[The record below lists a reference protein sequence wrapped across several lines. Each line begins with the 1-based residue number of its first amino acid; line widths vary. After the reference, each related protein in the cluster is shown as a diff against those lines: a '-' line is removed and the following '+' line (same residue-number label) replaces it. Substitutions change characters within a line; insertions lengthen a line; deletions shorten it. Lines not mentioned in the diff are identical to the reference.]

1 MPAKVKGK
9 KQKEKKFNYARDNA
23 VSALGKIIRYQ
34 SENVDYLSLIPNWI
48 SLFPLKADVEE
59 SQIQNEILAQ
69 LLSDQT
75 TLVLGDQYQR
85 FEKIIEVLGEVL
97 HKKYVKEETAV
108 KLVKFLKWAAADPNL
123 ESQLKAIFDNKLS
136 AEAKKRIE
144 EAMSFQG

>member
-59 SQIQNEILAQ
+59 S
-69 LLSDQT
+69 
-75 TLVLGDQYQR
+75 
-85 FEKIIEVLGEVL
+85 
-97 HKKYVKEETAV
+97 
-108 KLVKFLKWAAADPNL
+108 
-123 ESQLKAIFDNKLS
+123 
-136 AEAKKRIE
+136 
-144 EAMSFQG
+144 